1 MIKNLGDNTE
11 LEMLSQEGGIE
22 LYRIPGV
29 GNYSWVE
36 PLKNAAG
43 TWYPMGGRDHSIR
56 QWWFPNTQES
66 VYEAGAPVMCI
77 YDYEGRN
84 VVNAALSDSVKR
96 TKISASVD
104 DLNQRDEL
112 LFKIEIVDDGLFQ
125 QEDHEI
131 LLRIDRRPL
140 EYYDAVAEACDWMR
154 GFLRKLIPIPEAA
167 RVPLYSSWYNFH
179 QEPEQQLLTEELKV
193 AAEMGFK
200 TVILDDGWQFEG
212 ENTGDYYKCGDWH
225 VAPDKFPDFKKF
237 VDDVHSFGMK
247 LMVWFPVPFAGF
259 ATEDYK
265 RFKDKMA
272 FDIDWMRAGVYD
284 VRYKELRDYIAGTYE
299 KFVDT
304 YGFDGLKLDFVDAW
318 GTTIDIPPKNDEMD
332 HERLFDAVR
341 TLMDEIYEKMTARDP
356 DFLFEFRQ
364 VYVGPEIVNHCN
376 MLRVADCAAD
386 SVTNRIGIG
395 SLRIVNG
402 ATAIHS
408 DMLLWGKQETPVN
421 CMRQMLNI
429 MFSVPQISVLL
440 TKVPAEQKAAVKRFV
455 DYWSDNRDILLDG
468 KFRAQDPGA
477 NYSLMSAEK
486 GGKKITVLYSTSEV
500 ELTAG
505 EEDVWNNTS
514 KNYIVAAGTPGTAYT
529 VFDWSGAKLAAGEL
543 SGTVQKIAVPAGGM
557 AKFDRR

>member
-1 MIKNLGDNTE
+1 MIKNLNDDTL
-11 LEMLSQEGGIE
+11 LEAFADEKGVE

-29 GNYSWVE
+29 GKYSWVE

-43 TWYPMGGRDHSIR
+43 TWYPMGGRDHSLR
-56 QWWFPNTQES
+56 QWWFPNTEES
-66 VYEAGAPVMCI
+66 VFEAGAPVMCVF
-77 YDYEGRN
+77 DYEDKN
-84 VVNAALSDSVKR
+84 VITVSLSDSFKR

-104 DLNQRDEL
+104 DLGQRDEIL
-112 LFKIEIVDDGLFQ
+112 LTVEIVDDGLFQ

-131 LLRIDRRPL
+131 IMRVDRRKK
-140 EYYDAVAEACDWMR
+140 EYYETVSEACDWMR
-154 GFLRKLIPIPEAA
+154 SFLKGLIRIPEAA

-179 QEPEQQLLTEELKV
+179 QEPDQELLTEELREASK
-193 AAEMGFK
+193 MGFK

-212 ENTGDYYKCGDWH
+212 ETTKDYYKCGDWH
-225 VAPDKFPDFKKF
+225 IALDKFPDFKKF

-272 FDIDWMRAGVYD
+272 FDIDSMRAGVYD
-284 VRYKELRDYIAGTYE
+284 VRYKELRDYISGTYE
-299 KFVDT
+299 HFVDT

-318 GTTIDIPPKNDEMD
+318 GTITDLAPKNDEMD

-364 VYVGPEIVNHCN
+364 VYVGAEIVNHCN

-395 SLRIVNG
+395 TLRIVDG

-440 TKVPAEQKAAVKRFV
+440 TKVPAEQKQAVKRFV
-455 DYWSDNRDILLDG
+455 DYWSANRDVLLDG
-468 KFRAQDPGA
+468 KFRAPDPGA
-477 NYSLMSAEK
+477 NYSLMSSEK
-486 GGKKITVLYSTSEV
+486 DGKKITVLYSTTEV
-500 ELTAG
+500 ALTADT
-505 EEDVWNNTS
+505 EDVWNNTS
-514 KNYIVAAGTPGTAYT
+514 KNYIVATGKPGKVYT
-529 VFDWSGAKLAAGEL
+529 VFDWSGKKILG
-543 SGTVQKIAVPAGGM
+543 GTVRGNAQKIEVPAGGL
-557 AKFDRR
+557 AVFANA

>member
-1 MIKNLGDNTE
+1 MIKNLNNNTE
-11 LEMLSQEGGIE
+11 LEAFAQEGGVE
-22 LYRIPGV
+22 YYRIPGV

-36 PLKNAAG
+36 ELKGVAG
-43 TWYPMGGRDHSIR
+43 TWYPMGGRDHSFR

-66 VYEAGAPVMCI
+66 VFEAGAPVMCV
-77 YDYEGRN
+77 YDYEN
-84 VVNAALSDSVKR
+84 KNIITAALSDSVKR

-104 DLNQRDEL
+104 DLNQRDEIL
-112 LFKIEIVDDGLFQ
+112 LKVEIIDDGLFQ
-125 QEDHEI
+125 QPDHEI
-131 LLRIDRRPL
+131 ILRVDKRPL

-154 GFLRKLIPIPEAA
+154 SFLKKLIPIPEGA

-179 QEPEQQLLTEELKV
+179 QEPEQKLLTEELKV
-193 AAEMGFK
+193 AAEMGFR

-225 VAPDKFPDFKKF
+225 VTQDKFPDFKKF

-247 LMVWFPVPFAGF
+247 LMMWFPVPFAGF
-259 ATEDYK
+259 ATEDYR

-299 KFVDT
+299 KFVDDF
-304 YGFDGLKLDFVDAW
+304 GIDGLKLDFVDAW
-318 GTTIDIPPKNDEMD
+318 GTTTDVPPKNDEMD

-341 TLMDEIYEKMTARDP
+341 TLMDEIYAKMTARDP

-408 DMLLWGKQETPVN
+408 DMLLWGKKESPVN

-440 TKVPAEQKAAVKRFV
+440 TKVPPEQKAAVKRFV
-455 DYWSDNRDILLDG
+455 DYWSENRDVLLDG
-468 KFRAQDPGA
+468 KFRAVDPGA

-486 GGKKITVLYSTSEV
+486 DGKKITVLYGTSEV
-500 ELTAG
+500 ELTACA
-505 EEDVWNNTS
+505 EDVWNNTF
-514 KNYIVAAGTPGTAYT
+514 KNYIVVSCAPGKDYA
-529 VFDWSGAKLAAGEL
+529 VFDWRGDKLGGGVTSG
-543 SGTVQKIAVPAGGM
+543 SIQKIEVPAGGM
-557 AKFDRR
+557 VKFG

>member
-1 MIKNLGDNTE
+1 MIKSLNNNTE
-11 LEMLSQEGGIE
+11 LEAFAQEGGVE
-22 LYRIPGV
+22 YYRIPGV

-36 PLKNAAG
+36 ELKGVAG
-43 TWYPMGGRDHSIR
+43 TWYPMGGRDHSFR

-66 VYEAGAPVMCI
+66 VFEAGAPVMCV
-77 YDYEGRN
+77 YDYEN
-84 VVNAALSDSVKR
+84 KNIITAALSDSVKR

-104 DLNQRDEL
+104 DLNQRDEIL
-112 LFKIEIVDDGLFQ
+112 LKVEIIDDGLFQ
-125 QEDHEI
+125 QPDHEI
-131 LLRIDRRPL
+131 ILRVDKRPL

-154 GFLRKLIPIPEAA
+154 SFLKKLIPIPEDA

-179 QEPEQQLLTEELKV
+179 QEPEQKLLTEELKV
-193 AAEMGFK
+193 AAEMGFR

-212 ENTGDYYKCGDWH
+212 KNTGDYYKCGDWH
-225 VAPDKFPDFKKF
+225 VALDKFPDFKKF

-259 ATEDYK
+259 ATEDYR

-299 KFVDT
+299 KFVDDF
-304 YGFDGLKLDFVDAW
+304 GIDGLKLDFVDAW
-318 GTTIDIPPKNDEMD
+318 GTTTDVPPKNDDMD

-341 TLMDEIYEKMTARDP
+341 TLMDEIYDKMTARDP

-408 DMLLWGKQETPVN
+408 DMLLWGKKESPVN

-440 TKVPAEQKAAVKRFV
+440 TKVPGDQKLAVKRFV
-455 DYWSDNRDILLDG
+455 DYWSENRDVLLDG
-468 KFRAQDPGA
+468 KFRAVDPGA

-486 GGKKITVLYSTSEV
+486 DGKKITVLYSTSEV
-500 ELTAG
+500 ELTACA
-505 EEDVWNNTS
+505 EDVWNNTF
-514 KNYIVAAGTPGTAYT
+514 KNYIVVSCAPGKDYA
-529 VFDWSGAKLAAGEL
+529 VFDWRGDKIGCGVTAG
-543 SGTVQKIAVPAGGM
+543 TIQKIAVPAGGM
-557 AKFDRR
+557 VKFG

>member
-1 MIKNLGDNTE
+1 MIKSLNNNTE
-11 LEMLSQEGGIE
+11 LEAFAQEGGVE
-22 LYRIPGV
+22 YYRIPGV

-36 PLKNAAG
+36 ELKGVAG
-43 TWYPMGGRDHSIR
+43 TWYPMGGRDHSFR

-66 VYEAGAPVMCI
+66 VFEAGAPVMCV
-77 YDYEGRN
+77 YDYEN
-84 VVNAALSDSVKR
+84 KNIITAALSDSVKR

-104 DLNQRDEL
+104 DLNQRDEIL
-112 LFKIEIVDDGLFQ
+112 LKIEIIDDGLFQ
-125 QEDHEI
+125 QPDHEI
-131 LLRIDRRPL
+131 ILRVDKRPL

-154 GFLRKLIPIPEAA
+154 SFLKKLIPIPEDA

-179 QEPEQQLLTEELKV
+179 QEPEQKLLTEELKV
-193 AAEMGFK
+193 AAEMGFR

-212 ENTGDYYKCGDWH
+212 KNTGDYYKCGDWH
-225 VAPDKFPDFKKF
+225 VALDKFPDFKKF

-259 ATEDYK
+259 ATEDYR

-299 KFVDT
+299 KFVDD
-304 YGFDGLKLDFVDAW
+304 YGIDGLKLDFVDAW
-318 GTTIDIPPKNDEMD
+318 GTTTDVPPKNDEMD

-341 TLMDEIYEKMTARDP
+341 TLMDEIYAKMTARDP

-408 DMLLWGKQETPVN
+408 DMLLWGKKESPVN

-440 TKVPAEQKAAVKRFV
+440 TKVPGDQKLAVKRFV
-455 DYWSDNRDILLDG
+455 DYWSENRNVLLDG
-468 KFRAQDPGA
+468 KFRAVDPGA

-486 GGKKITVLYSTSEV
+486 DGKKITVLYSTSEV
-500 ELTAG
+500 ELTACA
-505 EEDVWNNTS
+505 EDVWNNTF
-514 KNYIVAAGTPGTAYT
+514 KNYIVVSCPPGKDYA
-529 VFDWSGAKLAAGEL
+529 VFDWRGDKIGCGVTAG
-543 SGTVQKIAVPAGGM
+543 TIQKIAVPAGGM
-557 AKFDRR
+557 VKFG

>member
-1 MIKNLGDNTE
+1 MIKSLNNNTE
-11 LEMLSQEGGIE
+11 LEAFAQEGGVE
-22 LYRIPGV
+22 YYRIPGV

-36 PLKNAAG
+36 ELKGVAG
-43 TWYPMGGRDHSIR
+43 TWYPMGGRDHSFR

-66 VYEAGAPVMCI
+66 VFEAGAPVMCV
-77 YDYEGRN
+77 YDYEN
-84 VVNAALSDSVKR
+84 KNIITAALSDSVKR

-104 DLNQRDEL
+104 DLNQRDEIL
-112 LFKIEIVDDGLFQ
+112 LKIEIIDDGLFQ
-125 QEDHEI
+125 QPDHEI
-131 LLRIDRRPL
+131 ILRVDKRPL

-154 GFLRKLIPIPEAA
+154 SFLKKLIPIPEDA

-179 QEPEQQLLTEELKV
+179 QEPEQKLLTEELKV
-193 AAEMGFK
+193 AAEMGFR

-212 ENTGDYYKCGDWH
+212 KNTGDYYKCGDWH
-225 VAPDKFPDFKKF
+225 VALDKFPDFKKF

-259 ATEDYK
+259 ATEDYR

-299 KFVDT
+299 KFVDDF
-304 YGFDGLKLDFVDAW
+304 GIDGLKLDFVDAW
-318 GTTIDIPPKNDEMD
+318 GTTTDVPPKNDDMD

-341 TLMDEIYEKMTARDP
+341 TLMDEIYDKMTARDP

-408 DMLLWGKQETPVN
+408 DMLLWGKKESPVN

-440 TKVPAEQKAAVKRFV
+440 TKVPGDQKLAVKRFV
-455 DYWSDNRDILLDG
+455 DYWSENRDVLLDG
-468 KFRAQDPGA
+468 KFRAVDPGA

-486 GGKKITVLYSTSEV
+486 DGKKITVLYSTSEV
-500 ELTAG
+500 ELTACA
-505 EEDVWNNTS
+505 EDVWNNTF
-514 KNYIVAAGTPGTAYT
+514 KNYIVVSCAPGKDYA
-529 VFDWSGAKLAAGEL
+529 VFDWCGDKIGCGVTAG
-543 SGTVQKIAVPAGGM
+543 TIQKIAVPAGGM
-557 AKFDRR
+557 VKFG

>member
-1 MIKNLGDNTE
+1 MIKSLNNNTE
-11 LEMLSQEGGIE
+11 LEAFAQEGGVE
-22 LYRIPGV
+22 YYRIPGV

-36 PLKNAAG
+36 ELKGVAG
-43 TWYPMGGRDHSIR
+43 TWYPMGGRDHSFR

-66 VYEAGAPVMCI
+66 VFEAGAPVMCV
-77 YDYEGRN
+77 YDYDN
-84 VVNAALSDSVKR
+84 KNIITAALSDSVKR

-104 DLNQRDEL
+104 DLNQRDEIL
-112 LFKIEIVDDGLFQ
+112 LKVEIIDDGLFQ
-125 QEDHEI
+125 QPDHEI
-131 LLRIDRRPL
+131 ILRVDKRPL

-154 GFLRKLIPIPEAA
+154 SFLKKLIPIPEGA

-179 QEPEQQLLTEELKV
+179 QEPEQKLLTEELKV
-193 AAEMGFK
+193 AAEMGFR

-212 ENTGDYYKCGDWH
+212 KNTGDYYKCGDWH
-225 VAPDKFPDFKKF
+225 VALDKFPDFKKF

-247 LMVWFPVPFAGF
+247 LMMWFPVPFAGF
-259 ATEDYK
+259 ATEDYR

-299 KFVDT
+299 KFVDDF
-304 YGFDGLKLDFVDAW
+304 GIDGLKLDFVDAW
-318 GTTIDIPPKNDEMD
+318 GTTTDVPPKNDEMD

-341 TLMDEIYEKMTARDP
+341 TLMDEIYAKMTARDP

-408 DMLLWGKQETPVN
+408 DMLLWGKKESPVN

-440 TKVPAEQKAAVKRFV
+440 TKVPPEQKAAVKRFV
-455 DYWSDNRDILLDG
+455 DYWSENRDVLLDG
-468 KFRAQDPGA
+468 KFRAVDPGA

-486 GGKKITVLYSTSEV
+486 DGKKITVLYSTSEI
-500 ELTAG
+500 ELTACA
-505 EEDVWNNTS
+505 EDVWNNTF
-514 KNYIVAAGTPGTAYT
+514 KNYIVVSCAPGKDYA
-529 VFDWSGAKLAAGEL
+529 VFDWRGDKLGAGVTSG
-543 SGTVQKIAVPAGGM
+543 SIQKIEVPAGGM
-557 AKFDRR
+557 VKFG

>member
-1 MIKNLGDNTE
+1 MIKSLNNNTV
-11 LEMLSQEGGIE
+11 LEAFAQEGGVE
-22 LYRIPGV
+22 YYRIPGV

-36 PLKNAAG
+36 ELKGVAG
-43 TWYPMGGRDHSIR
+43 TWYPMGGRDHSFR

-66 VYEAGAPVMCI
+66 VFEAGAPVMCV
-77 YDYEGRN
+77 YDYEN
-84 VVNAALSDSVKR
+84 KNIITAALSDSVKR

-104 DLNQRDEL
+104 DLNQRDEIL
-112 LFKIEIVDDGLFQ
+112 LKIEIIDDGLFQ
-125 QEDHEI
+125 QPDHEI
-131 LLRIDRRPL
+131 ILRVDKRPL
-140 EYYDAVAEACDWMR
+140 EYYEAVAEACDWMR
-154 GFLRKLIPIPEAA
+154 SFLKKLIPIPEDA

-179 QEPEQQLLTEELKV
+179 QEPEQKLLTEELKV
-193 AAEMGFK
+193 AAEMGFR

-212 ENTGDYYKCGDWH
+212 KNTGDYYKCGDWH
-225 VAPDKFPDFKKF
+225 VALDKFPDFKKF

-259 ATEDYK
+259 ATEDYR

-299 KFVDT
+299 KFVDDF
-304 YGFDGLKLDFVDAW
+304 GIDGLKLDFVDAW
-318 GTTIDIPPKNDEMD
+318 GTTTDVPPKNDEMD

-341 TLMDEIYEKMTARDP
+341 TLMDEIYDKMTARDP

-408 DMLLWGKQETPVN
+408 DMLLWGKKESPVN

-440 TKVPAEQKAAVKRFV
+440 TKVPGDQKLAVKRFV
-455 DYWSDNRDILLDG
+455 DYWSENRDVLLDG
-468 KFRAQDPGA
+468 KFRAVDPGA

-486 GGKKITVLYSTSEV
+486 DGKKITVLYSTSEV
-500 ELTAG
+500 ELTACA
-505 EEDVWNNTS
+505 EDVWNNTF
-514 KNYIVAAGTPGTAYT
+514 KNYIVVSCAPGKDYA
-529 VFDWSGAKLAAGEL
+529 VFDWRGDKIGCGVTAG
-543 SGTVQKIAVPAGGM
+543 TIQKIAVPAGGM
-557 AKFDRR
+557 VKFG

>member
-1 MIKNLGDNTE
+1 MIKSLNNNTE
-11 LEMLSQEGGIE
+11 LEAFAQEGGVE
-22 LYRIPGV
+22 YYRIPGV

-36 PLKNAAG
+36 ELKGVAG
-43 TWYPMGGRDHSIR
+43 TWYPMGGRDHSFR

-66 VYEAGAPVMCI
+66 VFEAGAPVMCV
-77 YDYEGRN
+77 YDYESKN
-84 VVNAALSDSVKR
+84 IITAALSDSVKR

-104 DLNQRDEL
+104 DLNQRDEIL
-112 LFKIEIVDDGLFQ
+112 LKIEIIDDGLFQ
-125 QEDHEI
+125 QPDHEI
-131 LLRIDRRPL
+131 ILRVDKRPL

-154 GFLRKLIPIPEAA
+154 SFLKKLIPIPEDA

-179 QEPEQQLLTEELKV
+179 QEPEQKLLTEELKV
-193 AAEMGFK
+193 AAEMGFR

-212 ENTGDYYKCGDWH
+212 KNTGDYYKCGDWH
-225 VAPDKFPDFKKF
+225 VALDKFPDFKKF
-237 VDDVHSFGMK
+237 VDDVHNFGMK

-259 ATEDYK
+259 ATEDYR

-299 KFVDT
+299 KFVDDF
-304 YGFDGLKLDFVDAW
+304 GIDGLKLDFVDAW
-318 GTTIDIPPKNDEMD
+318 GTTTDVPPKNDDMD

-341 TLMDEIYEKMTARDP
+341 TLMDEIYDKMTARDP

-408 DMLLWGKQETPVN
+408 DMLLWGKKESPVN

-440 TKVPAEQKAAVKRFV
+440 TKVPGDQKLAVKRFV
-455 DYWSDNRDILLDG
+455 DYWSENRDVLLDG
-468 KFRAQDPGA
+468 KFRAVDPGA

-486 GGKKITVLYSTSEV
+486 DGKKITVLYSTSEV
-500 ELTAG
+500 ELTACA
-505 EEDVWNNTS
+505 EDVWNNTF
-514 KNYIVAAGTPGTAYT
+514 KNYIVVSRAPGKDYA
-529 VFDWSGAKLAAGEL
+529 VFDWRGDKIGCGVTAG
-543 SGTVQKIAVPAGGM
+543 TIQKIAVPAGGM
-557 AKFDRR
+557 VKFG